1 MPIDTKRVTHD
12 TKNRA
17 PSTSVGDMD
26 ADVDDDVNVD
36 VDATV
41 DAMGANLS
49 AEVMDASVGV
59 GADMEAV
66 GANADV
72 GANVDAAVRGPMQV
86 PGADR

>member
-1 MPIDTKRVTHD
+1 
-12 TKNRA
+12 
-17 PSTSVGDMD
+17 MD
-26 ADVDDDVNVD
+26 AD

-41 DAMGANLS
+41 DTMGANLS
-49 AEVMDASVGV
+49 AGAMDASVGV

>member
-1 MPIDTKRVTHD
+1 MR
-12 TKNRA
+12 R
-17 PSTSVGDMD
+17 
-26 ADVDDDVNVD
+26 VD
-36 VDATV
+36 VEAGLGTGAGAVTGSAGVEAV
-41 DAMGANLS
+41 D
-49 AEVMDASVGV
+49 VGV